1 MTWNISNIANT
12 DTFQKW
18 LDTTNYLVNAV
29 STAAVTVGNAAVG
42 SAGITGTFA
51 ANTVTTNN
59 ITINANL
66 SVNAISVG
74 NSTTNAVANSSSLKI
89 SNSTANV
96 ILTIPTTTQIS
107 NGQYYHNANGSW
119 TIVAVPYQPVTSG
132 QTNTSGTS
140 LQLIDSYAIASYKA
154 AEYIISVVDNVVGA
168 NNYYITKILTGHSG
182 GANSFST
189 EYGSITTNNSVG
201 VFSVNS
207 DSTTISLNFTPV
219 STNTT
224 VKFIRTVV

>member
-18 LDTTNYLVNAV
+18 LDTTNYVINAV

-51 ANTVTTNN
+51 ANTITTNN

-66 SVNAISVG
+66 TVNAISVG
-74 NSTTNAVANSSSLKI
+74 NSTTNSVANSSSLKI

-96 ILTIPTTTQIS
+96 VLTIPTTTQIS
-107 NGQYYHNANGSW
+107 NGQYFFNANSSW
-119 TIVAVPYQPVTSG
+119 TIVTVPYQPVT
-132 QTNTSGTS
+132 TTSVTTTGTS
-140 LQLIDSYAIASYKA
+140 SQLIDSYVIASYKA
-154 AEYIISVVDNVVGA
+154 AEYVISVVDNVA

-182 GANSFST
+182 GVNSFST
-189 EYGSITTNNSVG
+189 EYASITTNTSVG

-219 STNTT
+219 SANTT
-224 VKFIRTVV
+224 VKFTRTVV